1 MLIYVSERKKFKM
14 KNILTVALLLLVAT
28 TFAQVEINGVKLAPT
43 LKAGDKTLTF
53 NGGGIRKKFGFSIY
67 VGALYL
73 PSKSKD
79 GNAIAKA
86 NEAQSMRIAITSGLI
101 TSAKFVESTKEGFQ
115 KSTGGNT
122 APIQAKIDKF
132 LKLFMQNEVVDGDV
146 YDLTYLPAEG
156 VKVYRNGK
164 QLDVVQGL
172 DFKTAL
178 FGIWLGNNP
187 ADAKLKTGLL
197 GS

>member
-1 MLIYVSERKKFKM
+1 MCPNAKFFEM
-14 KNILTVALLLLVAT
+14 KQLLTATIVLFTIT
-28 TFAQVEINGVKLAPT
+28 TFAQAEIAGVKLPAT
-43 LKAGDKTLTF
+43 VKVGDKDLQL

-67 VGALYL
+67 VGGLYL

-86 NEAQSMRIAITSGLI
+86 NEAQSIRIAIISGMVTSE
-101 TSAKFVESTKEGFQ
+101 KFIESTKEGFQ

-132 LKLFMQNEVVDGDV
+132 LKLFLQNEIVKGDV
-146 YDLTYLPAEG
+146 YDLTYVPTEG

-164 QLDVVQGL
+164 LLDTIAGM
-172 DFKTAL
+172 DFKTPL
-178 FGIWLGNNP
+178 FGIWLGNQP
-187 ADAKLKTGLL
+187 ADEKLKAGML

>member
-43 LKAGDKTLTF
+43 LKAGAKTLTF

>member
-1 MLIYVSERKKFKM
+1 MCPNEKYLQMR
-14 KNILTVALLLLVAT
+14 NLLTTALLLFVIS
-28 TFAQVEINGVKLAPT
+28 TFAQVEINGVKLSPT
-43 LKAGDKTLTF
+43 IKAGDNTLTF

-73 PSKSKD
+73 PKKTKD

-86 NEAQSMRIAITSGLI
+86 NEPQSMRIAITSGMV
-101 TSAKFVESTKEGFQ
+101 TSSKFIESTREGFQ
-115 KSTGGNT
+115 KSTGGKT

-132 LKLFMQNEVVDGDV
+132 LKLFTQNEIVDGDI

-156 VKVYRNGK
+156 VKVLRNGK
-164 QLDVVQGL
+164 QLDVVQGH
-172 DFKTAL
+172 DFKIAL
-178 FGIWLGNNP
+178 FGIWLGSNP
-187 ADAKLKTGLL
+187 ADEKLKAGLL

>member
-1 MLIYVSERKKFKM
+1 M
-14 KNILTVALLLLVAT
+14 KNLLTTALLLFTVGA
-28 TFAQVEINGVKLAPT
+28 FAQVEINGVKLTPT
-43 LKAGDKTLTF
+43 LKVGDNTLTL

-73 PSKSKD
+73 PAKSKD

-86 NEAQSMRIAITSGLI
+86 DEAQSMRIAITSGMV
-101 TSAKFVESTKEGFQ
+101 TSSKFIESTKEGFQ
-115 KSTGGNT
+115 KSTGGKT
-122 APIQAKIDKF
+122 APIQAKIDRF
-132 LKLFMQNEVVDGDV
+132 LKLFTQNEIVDGDV

-156 VKVYRNGK
+156 VKVFRNGK

-178 FGIWLGNNP
+178 FGIWLGSNP
-187 ADAKLKTGLL
+187 ADEKLKTGLL

>member
-1 MLIYVSERKKFKM
+1 M
-14 KNILTVALLLLVAT
+14 KQLLTAAITLFTIA
-28 TFAQVEINGVKLAPT
+28 TFAQVEIAGVKLPAT
-43 LKAGDKTLTF
+43 FKAGDADLKL

-67 VGALYL
+67 VGGLYVTN
-73 PSKSKD
+73 KSKD

-86 NEAQSMRIAITSGLI
+86 NEAQSIKIAIISGMVTSE
-101 TSAKFVESTKEGFQ
+101 KFIESTKEGFQ

-132 LKLFMQNEVVDGDV
+132 LKLFLQNEIVKGDV
-146 YDLTYLPAEG
+146 YDLTYVPSEG

-164 QLDVVQGL
+164 VLDTIQGM
-172 DFKTAL
+172 DFKSAL
-178 FGIWLGNNP
+178 FGIWLGNQP
-187 ADAKLKTGLL
+187 ADEKLKTGML